1 MTGKRSHQNKR
12 ANRLAKYGM
21 TEDQYQAIYEIQE
34 KKCAI
39 CGALPKSRRLAV
51 DHSHKTGYVRGLLC
65 YRCNYALG
73 LLRDD
78 ATVAQAVVT
87 YLNRKHVY
95 PCQCRHKQHRI
106 RQSI

>member
-1 MTGKRSHQNKR
+1 MVSGKRPHQNRR
-12 ANRLAKYGM
+12 ANRLAQYGM
-21 TEDQYQAIYEIQE
+21 TEDKYQAIYEIQE

-39 CGALPKSRRLAV
+39 CGSSPKSLRLAV

-78 ATVAQAVVT
+78 LTVAQAVVT
-87 YLNRKHVY
+87 YLSRKHVY
-95 PCQCRHKQHRI
+95 PCQCRHKEHRI
-106 RQSI
+106 RQP